1 MHNRTYNRLYI
12 NKKHNMR
19 RFLHLIRYIKL
30 LKMNKKILAESRI
43 NDNPNPLG
51 IQYDWI
57 YRLYTVL
64 NLPFEDKENVDKYGY
79 YYVDNMVRTHISEMN
94 NFLLELGLLEYVALD
109 TENIQQIDEYNV
121 RIVLKFKFLNL
132 KFWSRF
138 LLIFS
143 LLLIGAGI
151 ASLFIFL

>member
-1 MHNRTYNRLYI
+1 MRNRTCNWLYI

-30 LKMNKKILAESRI
+30 LKRNKKILSDSRI
-43 NDNPNPLG
+43 NNNPNPLG

-79 YYVDNMVRTHISEMN
+79 YYVDNMVRAHISEMN

-109 TENIQQIDEYNV
+109 TDNIQQLDEFNV
-121 RIVLKFKFLNL
+121 RIVLRFKFLNL
-132 KFWSRF
+132 KFWTRF
-138 LLIFS
+138 L
-143 LLLIGAGI
+143 
-151 ASLFIFL
+151 IFLGFILIVSGIVALFVFL